1 MGPGYI
7 SNMYFKMI
15 ANKPTYRMI
24 NKGGDLSFFS
34 GDQCEPI
41 VDAAVGTPEGE
52 PAAMTGWRASCM
64 YAWNTTEGGP
74 CVLRPI
80 PATAWDAPPAND
92 NIGQV

>member
-1 MGPGYI
+1 
-7 SNMYFKMI
+7 MYFKMI

-24 NKGGDLSFFS
+24 GKGGDLSFFS
-34 GDQCEPI
+34 PDLSDQCEPI

-64 YAWNTTEGGP
+64 YLWNTTEGGP